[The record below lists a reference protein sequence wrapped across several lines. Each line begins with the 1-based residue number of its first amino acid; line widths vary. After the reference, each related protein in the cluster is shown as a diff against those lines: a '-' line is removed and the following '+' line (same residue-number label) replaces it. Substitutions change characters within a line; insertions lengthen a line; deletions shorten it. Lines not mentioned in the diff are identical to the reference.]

1 MFMDVLSITH
11 SDGPFNAHCDVPVP
25 SLVPAHTAFQAVNHG
40 SAARRGNM
48 VHRSRPGHTSGGG
61 ILQYEYMNRMAETP
75 DFPSQKQKAPRKER
89 LSHRWTV
96 MPAASAAWDHCE

>member
-1 MFMDVLSITH
+1 MDPL
-11 SDGPFNAHCDVPVP
+11 NAQRHCDVPV
-25 SLVPAHTAFQAVNHG
+25 LAVQAVNQG
-40 SAARRGNM
+40 CAGGQAGCGNM
-48 VHRSRPGHTSGGG
+48 VHRSLAGHMSGIRGG
-61 ILQYEYMNRMAETP
+61 IRPYEYTNQAAETP